1 MVSVYSDENSFKF
14 FMYVSANFGLPMGGR
29 TQSYQDV
36 GGAPIHV
43 GHWEGMGGFNKP
55 RTPWHAYSKTIASVN
70 MIYRFPKLYKIK
82 LIV

>member
-1 MVSVYSDENSFKF
+1 MAQRFVRLLFDFTCKFVFMVSVYSDENSFKF

-43 GHWEGMGGFNKP
+43 GQWEGMGGFKKP
-55 RTPWHAYSKTIASVN
+55 RTP
-70 MIYRFPKLYKIK
+70 
-82 LIV
+82 

>member
-1 MVSVYSDENSFKF
+1 MAQRFVRLLFDFTCKFVFMVSVYSDENSFKF

-43 GHWEGMGGFNKP
+43 GHWEGMGGFK
-55 RTPWHAYSKTIASVN
+55 
-70 MIYRFPKLYKIK
+70 
-82 LIV
+82 

>member
-14 FMYVSANFGLPMGGR
+14 FMYVSATFGLPMGGR

-43 GHWEGMGGFNKP
+43 GHWEGMGGFKKP
-55 RTPWHAYSKTIASVN
+55 RTP
-70 MIYRFPKLYKIK
+70 
-82 LIV
+82 

>member
-1 MVSVYSDENSFKF
+1 MAQRFVRLLFDFTCKFVFMVSVYSDENSFKF

-43 GHWEGMGGFNKP
+43 GHWEGMGGFKKP
-55 RTPWHAYSKTIASVN
+55 RTP
-70 MIYRFPKLYKIK
+70 
-82 LIV
+82 

>member
-43 GHWEGMGGFNKP
+43 GHWEGMGGFKKP
-55 RTPWHAYSKTIASVN
+55 RTP
-70 MIYRFPKLYKIK
+70 
-82 LIV
+82 